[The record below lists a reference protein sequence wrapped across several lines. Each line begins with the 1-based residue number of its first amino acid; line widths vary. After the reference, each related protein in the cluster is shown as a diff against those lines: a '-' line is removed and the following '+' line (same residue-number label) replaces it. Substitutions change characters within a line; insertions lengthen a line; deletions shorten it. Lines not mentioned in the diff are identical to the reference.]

1 MTRPLIVFVVF
12 VLASLSLAAQEVTL
26 PVPIVKSEPEY
37 SYEARVAKI
46 TGSVRLS
53 VLIGADGVPQEIRVL
68 KSLDPGLDQNAMDAV
83 SKWRFKPGTKDG
95 QPVPVLTTI
104 EVSFKLL

>member
-1 MTRPLIVFVVF
+1 MTRSLIAFVVF

-26 PVPIVKSEPEY
+26 PVPIVKLEPEY

-53 VLIGADGVPQEIRVL
+53 VLVDADGAPREIRVVTTA
-68 KSLDPGLDQNAMDAV
+68 DPRLNQMAMEAV
-83 SKWRFKPGTKDG
+83 GKWRFKPGTKDG
-95 QPVPVLTTI
+95 QPVPMLVTI
-104 EVSFKLL
+104 EVSFRLL